1 MRSRLSDLLNSSKT
15 KSKLSLEKTS
25 SRCSNSPPLSL
36 SITKKLTAQF
46 SAGSAK
52 RFKHRASKI
61 TATQQSRESAFGYY
75 RMKKQTPLGK
85 SMTTIKN
92 TQA

>member
-1 MRSRLSDLLNSSKT
+1 MRSRLSDLLSSNKT
-15 KSKLSLEKTS
+15 KSKLSLEKAS
-25 SRCSNSPPLSL
+25 SRGSNSPL

-52 RFKHRASKI
+52 RFKNRASKI
-61 TATQQSRESAFGYY
+61 AATQQSRESAFGYY
-75 RMKKQTPLGK
+75 RMKKQSPLGK